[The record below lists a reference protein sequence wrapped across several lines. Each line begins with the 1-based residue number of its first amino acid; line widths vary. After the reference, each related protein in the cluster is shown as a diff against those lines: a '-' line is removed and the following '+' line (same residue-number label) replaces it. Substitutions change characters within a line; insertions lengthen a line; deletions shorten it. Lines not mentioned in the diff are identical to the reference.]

1 MEIFD
6 KVADGIMGGMKG
18 YRATIT
24 SQMIEKYNLEG
35 KGYME
40 AFLESTARENVEAS
54 EDLFQSFIEDLHN
67 RFCKYYLD
75 NGIIRR
81 R

>member
-1 MEIFD
+1 
-6 KVADGIMGGMKG
+6 
-18 YRATIT
+18 
-24 SQMIEKYNLEG
+24 
-35 KGYME
+35 ME